1 MPSGGWARYAV
12 RELLDSVIFLFAIV
26 DAPGNLPIFVDLMEG
41 MEPRLRRRVYDIA
54 TVAGFVIIV
63 VFALAGRF
71 VLKSVF
77 QIEVAEFQVAGG
89 LLLAAVGVHA
99 MVASREPDAAEAQ
112 QRPRGLE
119 IAAVPIACPLL
130 VGPGA
135 IVTTMLIVERHGELH
150 AMLAGA
156 VVFALTRLIFWLD
169 APLRRLLGSFGLL
182 ILSRIMRIFI
192 IAIGVHFII
201 AGVKTIFHLAK

>member
-1 MPSGGWARYAV
+1 M

-41 MEPRLRRRVYDIA
+41 MEPRLRRRVYDVA
-54 TVAGFVIIV
+54 TAAGFVIIV
-63 VFALAGRF
+63 VFAVAGRL

-77 QIEVAEFQVAGG
+77 QIDVAEFQVAGG
-89 LLLAAVGVHA
+89 LLLAVVGVHA
-99 MVASREPDAAEAQ
+99 MVASREPDVVER
-112 QRPRGLE
+112 RPRGLE

-150 AMLAGA
+150 ALLAGA
-156 VVFALTRLIFWLD
+156 IVFALTRVIFWLD
-169 APLRRLLGSFGLL
+169 APIRRLLGSFGLL

-192 IAIGVHFII
+192 IAIGVHFIM
-201 AGVKTIFHLAK
+201 AGVKVIFHLAR

>member
-1 MPSGGWARYAV
+1 M

-26 DAPGNLPIFVDLMEG
+26 DAPGNLPIFVDLMGG
-41 MEPRLRRRVYDIA
+41 MEPRLRRRVYDVA
-54 TVAGFVIIV
+54 TAAGFVIIV

-77 QIEVAEFQVAGG
+77 QIEVPEFQIAGG
-89 LLLAAVGVHA
+89 LLLAAVGIHA
-99 MVASREPDAAEAQ
+99 MVASREPDTAER
-112 QRPRGLE
+112 RPHGLE
-119 IAAVPIACPLL
+119 IAAVPMACPLL

-135 IVTTMLIVERHGELH
+135 IVTTMLIVERHGEGH
-150 AMLAGA
+150 ALLAGA
-156 VVFALTRLIFWLD
+156 IVFALTRAIFWLD
-169 APLRRLLGSFGLL
+169 EPIRRLVGSFGLL

-201 AGVKTIFHLAK
+201 AGVKAIFHLAK

>member
-1 MPSGGWARYAV
+1 M

-26 DAPGNLPIFVDLMEG
+26 DAPGNLPVFLELTAG
-41 MEPRLRRRVYDIA
+41 MDRRLQRRVYDVA
-54 TVAGFVIIV
+54 TIAGFVIIV
-63 VFALAGRF
+63 VFAVAGRF

-77 QIEVAEFQVAGG
+77 QIEVPEFQIAGG

-99 MVASREPDAAEAQ
+99 MVAGRGESEP
-112 QRPRGLE
+112 RRTHGLE
-119 IAAVPIACPLL
+119 IAAVPLACPLL

-135 IVTTMLIVERHGELH
+135 IVTTMLIVERHGEAH

-156 VVFALTRLIFWLD
+156 IVFALSRLIFWLD
-169 APLRRLLGSFGLL
+169 EPIRRVLGNLGLL

-192 IAIGVHFII
+192 VAIGVHFIV
-201 AGVKTIFHLAK
+201 AGIKAAFQLAK

>member
-1 MPSGGWARYAV
+1 M

-41 MEPRLRRRVYDIA
+41 MEPRLRRRVYDVA
-54 TVAGFVIIV
+54 TTAGFVIIV
-63 VFALAGRF
+63 VFAVAGRF

-77 QIEVAEFQVAGG
+77 QIDVAEFQVAGG
-89 LLLAAVGVHA
+89 LLLAVVGVHA
-99 MVASREPDAAEAQ
+99 MVASREPDAVER
-112 QRPRGLE
+112 RPRGLE

-150 AMLAGA
+150 ALLAGA
-156 VVFALTRLIFWLD
+156 IVFALTRVIFWLD
-169 APLRRLLGSFGLL
+169 APIRRLLGRFGLL

-192 IAIGVHFII
+192 IAIGVHFIM
-201 AGVKTIFHLAK
+201 AGVKAIFHLAR

>member
-1 MPSGGWARYAV
+1 M

-26 DAPGNLPIFVDLMEG
+26 DAPGNLPLFTDLMEG
-41 MEPRLRRRVYDIA
+41 MDTRMRRRVYDVA

-71 VLKSVF
+71 VLKTVF
-77 QIEVAEFQVAGG
+77 QIDVPEFQVAGG
-89 LLLAAVGVHA
+89 LLLAAVGIHT
-99 MVASREPDAAEAQ
+99 MVAGRSDVQPGEH
-112 QRPRGLE
+112 RGIE
-119 IAAVPIACPLL
+119 IAAVPMACPLL

-135 IVTTMLIVERHGELH
+135 IVTTMLIVERHGEVH

-156 VVFALTRLIFWLD
+156 IVFALTRLFFWLD
-169 APLRRLLGSFGLL
+169 APIRRFLGNLGLL

-192 IAIGVHFII
+192 VAIGVHFVI
-201 AGVKTIFHLAK
+201 AGIKAAFQLAK